1 MATRTLFPLEGRRI
15 FVAGHRGMVGS
26 ALMRQLEQQE
36 CRILTIARDAV
47 DLRDQLAVVRWFDE
61 HLPEAAFL
69 AAARVGGIHDNETH
83 PGDFLYDNLAIAT
96 NVIEAARRTGV
107 AKLMFL
113 GSSCIYPRLAPQPMP
128 ETCLLSG
135 SLEPTNEW
143 YAIAKIAGLKLC
155 QAYRRQHGCD
165 FVSVMP
171 TNLYGPNDNFD
182 MLAGHV
188 LPALLAKIDAA
199 VREGRDTVEIWG
211 SGRPRRE
218 FLHVDDLA
226 DAVVF
231 LMKTWSE
238 DEPINIGTGTDVT
251 IAELARM
258 IADVVG
264 FTGQFVYDNLKPDGT
279 PRKLLDISKLTALG
293 WRPRITLE
301 AGIRQT
307 YEWYRASR
315 VAKR

>member
-1 MATRTLFPLEGRRI
+1 MALSTIFPLKGRRI

-26 ALMRQLEQQE
+26 ALIRRLAQEE
-36 CRILTIARDAV
+36 CRILTVGRDAV
-47 DLRDQLAVVRWFDE
+47 DLRHQSAVDRWFDQ
-61 HLPEAAFL
+61 HQPEAVFL
-69 AAARVGGIHDNETH
+69 AAATAGGIHANNAS

-96 NVIEAARRTGV
+96 NVIEASRRTQV

-128 ETCLLSG
+128 ESCLLSG
-135 SLEPTNEW
+135 PLEPTNEW

-171 TNLYGPNDNFD
+171 TNLYGANDNFD
-182 MLAGHV
+182 LLSGHV

-199 VREGRDTVEIWG
+199 VRGCRDTVAVWG

-238 DEPINIGTGTDVT
+238 EEPLNVGTGADIT
-251 IAELARM
+251 IAELAEL
-258 IADVVG
+258 IADIVG
-264 FTGQFVYDNLKPDGT
+264 FTGRFVFDTSKPDGT
-279 PRKLLDISKLTALG
+279 PRKLLNVSKLTALG
-293 WRPRITLE
+293 WQPHITLE
-301 AGIRQT
+301 AGIRLT
-307 YEWYRASR
+307 YEWYRACLGAR
-315 VAKR
+315 P

>member
-1 MATRTLFPLEGRRI
+1 MASRGLFPLEGRCI

-26 ALMRQLEQQE
+26 ALVRRLEQQE
-36 CRILTIARDAV
+36 CRILTVERDAV
-47 DLRDQLAVVRWFDE
+47 DLRDQLAVDRWFDE
-61 HLPEAAFL
+61 HRPEAVLL

-96 NVIEAARRTGV
+96 NVIESARRTGV

-182 MLAGHV
+182 LLAGHV

-199 VREGRDTVEIWG
+199 VREGRGTVEIWG

-251 IAELARM
+251 IAELART

-264 FTGQFVYDNLKPDGT
+264 FTGQFVYDNSKPDGT

-307 YEWYRASR
+307 YEWYRGSR

>member
-1 MATRTLFPLEGRRI
+1 MDGPIVFRLKGRRI
-15 FVAGHRGMVGS
+15 FIAGHRGMVGS
-26 ALMRQLEQQE
+26 ALVRRLAQE
-36 CRILTIARDAV
+36 ECEILTVRREAV
-47 DLRDQLAVVRWFDE
+47 DLRDQRVVDRWFDE
-61 HLPEAAFL
+61 HRPEGVVL
-69 AAARVGGIHDNETH
+69 AAARVGGIYENDTH

-96 NVIEAARRTGV
+96 NVIEASRRTGV
-107 AKLMFL
+107 AKLLFL

-128 ETCLLSG
+128 ESCLLAG
-135 SLEPTNEW
+135 PLEPTNEW

-182 MLAGHV
+182 LISSHV
-188 LPALLAKIDAA
+188 LPALLAKIDVV

-226 DAVVF
+226 DAVAF

-238 DEPINIGTGTDVT
+238 EEPINVGTGTDIT
-251 IAELARM
+251 IADLARL
-258 IADVVG
+258 IADIVG
-264 FTGQFVYDNLKPDGT
+264 FRGRFVFDASKPDGT
-279 PRKLLDISKLTALG
+279 PRKLLDVSKLTALG
-293 WRPRITLE
+293 WRPRINLE
-301 AGIRQT
+301 AGVRQT
-307 YEWYRASR
+307 YEWYRNFR
-315 VAKR
+315 GPQH